1 MKDGKWFMQK
11 NYLCSITETTVY
23 FVSIK
28 EHVDLAYYDT
38 ITGVI
43 YFNTLYDGRFR
54 KARKQI
60 LKDFKPEVIS
70 SYMEWL
76 YEKYNN

>member
-1 MKDGKWFMQK
+1 MKEKGIWYYQK
-11 NYLCSITETTVY
+11 NYMCSINDTTVY
-23 FVSIK
+23 FISIR

-43 YFNTLYDGRFR
+43 YFNSLYEGQFR

-70 SYMEWL
+70 SYME
-76 YEKYNN
+76 

>member
-1 MKDGKWFMQK
+1 MEETKIWYRQNNYMCAIKDT
-11 NYLCSITETTVY
+11 IVY
-23 FVSIK
+23 FISLK

-43 YFNTLYDGRFR
+43 YFNTLYKGRYI

-60 LKDFKPEVIS
+60 LKDFKPDVIS
-70 SYMEWL
+70 E
-76 YEKYNN
+76 YE

>member
-1 MKDGKWFMQK
+1 MKDNSIWYYQK
-11 NYLCSITETTVY
+11 NYMCSISDSIVY
-23 FVSIK
+23 FISLR

-43 YFNTLYDGRFR
+43 YFNSLYEGQYV

-70 SYMEWL
+70 SYME
-76 YEKYNN
+76 